1 VSVDE
6 EGSALFVRVGDS
18 GCGIDAGHLTRIF
31 SHGFT
36 TKPGGHGF
44 GLHSCAV
51 AAREMGGSLHVHSE
65 GAGCGATFTLRLP
78 LQRSPAE

>member
-1 VSVDE
+1 VSDN
-6 EGSALFVRVGDS
+6 
-18 GCGIDAGHLTRIF
+18 GCGITRDNLARMF

-51 AAREMGGSLHVHSE
+51 AAREMGGSLTVQSE
-65 GAGCGATFTLRLP
+65 GEGAGATFTLCLP
-78 LQRSPAE
+78 PGGVRESSAS